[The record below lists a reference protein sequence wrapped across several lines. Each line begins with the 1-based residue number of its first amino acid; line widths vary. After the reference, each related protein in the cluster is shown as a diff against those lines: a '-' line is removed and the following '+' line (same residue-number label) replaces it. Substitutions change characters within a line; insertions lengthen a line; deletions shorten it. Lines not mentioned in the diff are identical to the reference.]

1 MFTGLALARTAQGG
15 GVATVGG
22 VIVIGKLA
30 TVNIGWDVFHENWGF
45 KLAPS
50 TILMHLKTKDD
61 KRIEEAHRWARH
73 CELRVTRLACKV
85 YVGCNGAKRNRCSA
99 RYPEGRAS
107 PSANCSTVRADLK
120 NDAGADPTS
129 SDPASR
135 TGGAKRSSS
144 GSRKQRF

>member
-1 MFTGLALARTAQGG
+1 MATSGAIAREAAATLATADVDRGRWASKPWEDVFTGLALARTAQGG

-61 KRIEEAHRWARH
+61 KRIEEAHRWAR
-73 CELRVTRLACKV
+73 RPR
-85 YVGCNGAKRNRCSA
+85 
-99 RYPEGRAS
+99 
-107 PSANCSTVRADLK
+107 
-120 NDAGADPTS
+120 
-129 SDPASR
+129 
-135 TGGAKRSSS
+135 
-144 GSRKQRF
+144 